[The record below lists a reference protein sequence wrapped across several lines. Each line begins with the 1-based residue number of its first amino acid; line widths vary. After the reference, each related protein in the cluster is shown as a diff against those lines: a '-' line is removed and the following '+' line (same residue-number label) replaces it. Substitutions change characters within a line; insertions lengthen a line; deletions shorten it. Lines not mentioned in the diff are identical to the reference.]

1 MRTSG
6 RQRNPSFVPFLTSTK
21 KPWTEEEDNKLIE
34 IITNQGVGKWTSVGS
49 KFEGR
54 SGKQCR
60 ERWHNHLA
68 PDVKKEDWTEDEDRT
83 ILFSQR
89 KYGNQWSMISQ
100 SIPGRTDNAIKNRFH
115 VLQRAIKRG
124 EELNISGVSASD
136 SSMDLTSDNGEVVVD
151 DKNAGGGVD
160 ALYNERNPPRTLM
173 AANSNE
179 PSGLTSLNETG
190 EMNAVHGLALLG
202 SAVIPDHFGDQ
213 DPDTSLEC
221 VMDGVMT
228 FSDSFKRRGSNS
240 PRGSFGS
247 KSSSRPLSTFSSGK
261 HGNSRRPSSERN
273 SFMSVESGKSTYTTS
288 SIKSW
293 GLEGAQGAQESS
305 SGKEGRSSMSSSSTG
320 SGKSESGMVMSVDP
334 SPDDLQE
341 KHEQQMQEQRKSL
354 LATIFSASTAK
365 DLERSPHDAGGGNTK
380 KRNVSIW
387 NRITQNTN
395 NS

>member
-1 MRTSG
+1 M
-6 RQRNPSFVPFLTSTK
+6 TSTK

-34 IITNQGVGKWTSVGS
+34 IITNQGVGKWTSVGA

-54 SGKQCR
+54 TGKQCR

-68 PDVKKEDWTEDEDRT
+68 PDVKKEEWSEEEDRI

-89 KYGNQWSMISQ
+89 KYGNVWSMIAQ
-100 SIPGRTDNAIKNRFH
+100 RIPGRTDNAIKNRFH

-124 EELNISGVSASD
+124 DESINVAGLHASE
-136 SSMDLTSDNGEVVVD
+136 SNMDLASENGEMID
-151 DKNAGGGVD
+151 DRNVTGGTAD
-160 ALYNERNPPRTLM
+160 LYSDRNPPRTLM

-179 PSGLTSLNETG
+179 PSGLAVLNETG

-213 DPDTSLEC
+213 VPEANLEG
-221 VMDGVMT
+221 VMDGLMT
-228 FSDSFKRRGSNS
+228 FSESFKRRGSGS
-240 PRGSFGS
+240 PRGSLGS
-247 KSSSRPLSTFSSGK
+247 KSGGSRPLSNFSSGK

-293 GLEGAQGAQESS
+293 GDGQGPPESN

-320 SGKSESGMVMSVDP
+320 SGKSENGMVLSV
-334 SPDDLQE
+334 SE
-341 KHEQQMQEQRKSL
+341 EEQQRGQGQMQQPPEEHKTL
-354 LATIFSASTAK
+354 LATIFSAPTAK
-365 DLERSPHDAGGGNTK
+365 DLARSSSNVSQGGGPAK
-380 KRNVSIW
+380 KRNLSLW
-387 NRITQNTN
+387 SRITGDGAN